1 MAEDEFDEKMTN
13 ADYQALLYSRDRL
26 SLLQKGLTAVLN
38 AMQGVLAVQD
48 DLASGGMMSIKSAEH
63 AKQLEQIDKDCW
75 ERIRVELLDVY
86 KSFKKRASIPGTEI
100 NGNDVKDKSAAECLL
115 GLTERVD
122 DVKKGL
128 DTRLKVTAKR
138 EENMIKEV
146 RLLQE
151 QLYDERQQS
160 VELKWKAQEATENA
174 GKYTVPVLQQQLKE
188 KQEEI
193 SQLKR
198 NSTVQLWDKEKA
210 KLIEGYKTREEK
222 LTKELADTRKRF
234 EDMKEKLTEKLRETE
249 EKLKMQKMKDAL
261 DKKIINRNVSKSM
274 ESINSSSS
282 ERNRRDNVAGD
293 LELEIEGLKRKIY
306 SKEKDIA
313 RLEEEIIN
321 QQRLAVG
328 CFKGIQKDFKILCT
342 RQEQNKYKKVDSKR
356 FRKILNAIFDGAK
369 RGQLDITKADL
380 PLQYIALP
388 EDLIGHPIKRSS
400 GKSILL
406 SKQDIRHHLT
416 PVGNEG
422 PSPPSSPD
430 ASPSSSPRTS
440 KKKVANGERKLQP
453 IEGSEDNEKE
463 EAKDVMVEDP
473 GMAFRKA
480 TNVRKRRES
489 RASLTFQ
496 HLPHPDLV
504 DISNAH
510 LDIEVALKQFPELTE
525 TQIKD
530 HYDQFRRYD
539 TSGDLLLDFTEVV
552 RAIQSTVGNFYS
564 PAQVK
569 EAMNEID
576 SDKNDTVDFYEYLT
590 IALMV
595 TNKRGRSEVFR
606 SGIVKHGGQSVSK
619 LCAIQ

>member
-1 MAEDEFDEKMTN
+1 MEDQFDEKMTN
-13 ADYQALLYSRDRL
+13 ADYQALLFSRDRL
-26 SLLQKGLTAVLN
+26 SLLQKGLTAVMN

-48 DLASGGMMSIKSAEH
+48 DLASSGMMSIKAAEH

-86 KSFKKRASIPGTEI
+86 KSFQKRASHPPGFEI
-100 NGNDVKDKSAAECLL
+100 NGNDLAADRSKQSAAECLL

-122 DVKKGL
+122 EVKKGL

-146 RLLQE
+146 KLLQE

-174 GKYTVPVLQQQLKE
+174 GKYTVPVLQKQLKE

-198 NSTVQLWDKEKA
+198 NGTVQLWDKEKT
-210 KLIEGYKTREEK
+210 KLMESSKQREEK
-222 LTKELADTRKRF
+222 LTKELADTQKRF
-234 EDMKEKLTEKLRETE
+234 EDMKQKLTEKLRESE
-249 EKLKMQKMKDAL
+249 EKLKIQKMKDVL
-261 DKKIINRNVSKSM
+261 DKKTINKN
-274 ESINSSSS
+274 E
-282 ERNRRDNVAGD
+282 

-306 SKEKDIA
+306 SKEKDVA
-313 RLEEEIIN
+313 RIEEEIIN

-342 RQEQNKYKKVDSKR
+342 RQEQNKYKKVDAKR
-356 FRKILNAIFDGAK
+356 FKKILNAICVGAK
-369 RGQLDITKADL
+369 DGRLDITKADL

-388 EDLIGHPIKRSS
+388 EDLTGHPIKRSS
-400 GKSILL
+400 GKVLV
-406 SKQDIRHHLT
+406 SKQDIRHHLS
-416 PVGNEG
+416 PIGNEAS
-422 PSPPSSPD
+422 SPPSSPD
-430 ASPSSSPRTS
+430 ASPSSSPKSSR
-440 KKKVANGERKLQP
+440 KNMKNGGERKLEP
-453 IEGSEDNEKE
+453 IDGSEENEKE
-463 EAKDVMVEDP
+463 EAKDVMEEDP

-496 HLPHPDLV
+496 HVPHPDLV
-504 DISNAH
+504 DFSNAH
-510 LDIEVALKQFPELTE
+510 LDIELALKQFPELTE

-569 EAMNEID
+569 EAMGEID
-576 SDKNDTVDFYEYLT
+576 SDNNDTVDFSEYLT

-619 LCAIQ
+619 LCVIQ

>member
-1 MAEDEFDEKMTN
+1 MTN

-282 ERNRRDNVAGD
+282 ERNRRDNVAG
-293 LELEIEGLKRKIY
+293 G
-306 SKEKDIA
+306 
-313 RLEEEIIN
+313 RLH
-321 QQRLAVG
+321 L
-328 CFKGIQKDFKILCT
+328 ILFLFSF
-342 RQEQNKYKKVDSKR
+342 Y
-356 FRKILNAIFDGAK
+356 F
-369 RGQLDITKADL
+369 
-380 PLQYIALP
+380 
-388 EDLIGHPIKRSS
+388 
-400 GKSILL
+400 
-406 SKQDIRHHLT
+406 
-416 PVGNEG
+416 
-422 PSPPSSPD
+422 
-430 ASPSSSPRTS
+430 
-440 KKKVANGERKLQP
+440 
-453 IEGSEDNEKE
+453 
-463 EAKDVMVEDP
+463 
-473 GMAFRKA
+473 
-480 TNVRKRRES
+480 
-489 RASLTFQ
+489 
-496 HLPHPDLV
+496 
-504 DISNAH
+504 
-510 LDIEVALKQFPELTE
+510 
-525 TQIKD
+525 QIKD

-606 SGIVKHGGQSVSK
+606 SGIVKHGGQSVMTNIFFIA
-619 LCAIQ
+619 LIQRFEKECYLFEIMTIMIKRRYNSSGY